1 VKSQPS
7 RSRTRPGDG
16 DRTPIP
22 EPDSPAGV
30 PKAHARRRVD
40 SPVPGRERETEEP
53 ARACLGLLFAGKFFF
68 FWSARGR
75 RTMCRVRRPVV
86 AFVLAIDGA
95 SFAAAANEIF
105 KTKKKAIN

>member
-1 VKSQPS
+1 MKSQPS

-68 FWSARGR
+68 LLERARAEDDVPCAPAGR
-75 RTMCRVRRPVV
+75 RFRPR
-86 AFVLAIDGA
+86 DRWC
-95 SFAAAANEIF
+95 
-105 KTKKKAIN
+105 